1 MSTITFPDQMHYLL
15 IQSAEPPT
23 AVRNLRVSS
32 KTNTSITI
40 QWEPPSITGRSDY
53 YYNVEYSDPQNISI
67 YEQHNQE
74 RISDTTT
81 MYDVTGLEP
90 ITTYII
96 RISVHNEVSG
106 NDGQNDDERRQ
117 QVSDTT
123 LEGGKA

>member
-1 MSTITFPDQMHYLL
+1 M
-15 IQSAEPPT
+15 
-23 AVRNLRVSS
+23 
-32 KTNTSITI
+32 
-40 QWEPPSITGRSDY
+40 TGRSYY

-74 RISDTTT
+74 MINDTTT
-81 MYDVTGLEP
+81 MYIVTGLDP

-106 NDGQNDDERRQ
+106 NDDQNDDERRR